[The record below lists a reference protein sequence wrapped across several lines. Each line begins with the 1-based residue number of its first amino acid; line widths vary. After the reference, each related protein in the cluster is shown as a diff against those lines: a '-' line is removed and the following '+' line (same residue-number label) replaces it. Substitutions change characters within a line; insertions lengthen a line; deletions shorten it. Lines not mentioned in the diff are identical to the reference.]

1 MPATARSSRYRERS
15 ETPGSPK
22 RSESSTATG
31 RAPIAKMSRRIPPTP
46 VAAPWNGSTALGWL
60 CDSTLNAH
68 ASPPPTST
76 APAFSPGPINTWRPS
91 VGSVRSSFFECLY
104 AQCSLQSSE
113 NIASSTWFGG
123 RSSLSQISSYSARV
137 SPRAS
142 ASSTPG
148 RTPASGGDAPIDRLG
163 HRREQLQPVGRG
175 AGQLVDRVLGVRHEP
190 EDVARLVADAGDVG
204 RRAVRVGAVG
214 IAQDDLAG
222 SLHPVELPGRQVVAP
237 GRVLDRD
244 RQPLALSARAREGR
258 VGVDDLER
266 GLRAAEA
273 QVVVA
278 EQRAGQ
284 QPRLAQHLEAV
295 ADPEH
300 EAALARE
307 GDHRLHDRREARDR
321 PDAQVVAV
329 REAARDDDALD
340 PAEVRVGV
348 PEEHRL
354 AHALGGE
361 LRVDLVAR
369 AGEADD
375 SRPQPAAASR
385 IS

>member
-1 MPATARSSRYRERS
+1 MAKIARRV
-15 ETPGSPK
+15 
-22 RSESSTATG
+22 
-31 RAPIAKMSRRIPPTP
+31 PPTP
-46 VAAPWNGSTALGWL
+46 VAAPWNGSTAEGWL
-60 CDSTLNAH
+60 WDSTLKATV
-68 ASPPPTST
+68 SPPPTST
-76 APAFSPGPINTWRPS
+76 APAFSPGPMTTRGPS
-91 VGSVRSSFFECLY
+91 VGSVRNSFLECLY

-137 SPRAS
+137 SPSAS

-163 HRREQLQPVGRG
+163 HPREQLPPVGG
-175 AGQLVDRVLGVRHEP
+175 GTGQLVDRVLGVRHEP

-204 RRAVRVGAVG
+204 ERAVRVRAVG
-214 IAQDDLAG
+214 IPQDDLAG
-222 SLHPVELPGRQVVAP
+222 GLHPVELARWQVVAP

-244 RQPLALSARAREGR
+244 RQPLALDARARER
-258 VGVDDLER
+258 RAGVDDLDR
-266 GLRAAEA
+266 RLRAAEA
-273 QVVVA
+273 QVVIGQ
-278 EQRAGQ
+278 QRARQ

-329 REAARDDDALD
+329 REAARDDDAVD
-340 PAEVRVGV
+340 AAEVRVGV
-348 PEEHRL
+348 PQEHRL
-354 AHALGGE
+354 ADPLGRE

-375 SRPQPAAASR
+375 ARPQPAAASR